1 MTERL
6 SNSEIALKCEIFDEN
21 YKDVIERVAEAAKK
35 SGRSADDIILLAATK
50 TVPVEVINHAI
61 DSGLTY
67 IGENRV
73 QEFLS
78 KDSSLKTVH
87 KHFIGHLQ
95 TNKVKDI
102 VGKVEMI
109 ESVDSLKLAKE
120 ISKHSL
126 KKGITTDILIEVN
139 IGGEES
145 KSGVAPENLEE
156 IVKEIAILPAIKI
169 KGLMAIPPICDK
181 NEQIIEYFTKMHNL
195 FIDIKGKNI
204 DNSSIEYLSMG
215 MSHDFQEA
223 IMCGAN
229 IVRVGSLLF
238 GARNYNTNKQ

>member
-6 SNSEIALKCEIFDEN
+6 SNNEIALKCANFDEN
-21 YKDVIERVAEAAKK
+21 YKDILKRIESAAVA
-35 SGRSADDIILLAATK
+35 SGRKPEDIILLAATK

-61 DSGLTY
+61 VSGLKY
-67 IGENRV
+67 MGENRV

-78 KDSSLKTVH
+78 KDAQLEKVH

-126 KKGITTDILIEVN
+126 KKDIVTDILIEVN
-139 IGGEES
+139 IGCEES
-145 KSGVAPENLEE
+145 KSGVAPEKLEE
-156 IVKEIAILPAIKI
+156 LIKEIAPLPAIKI
-169 KGLMAIPPICDK
+169 KGLMAIPPICNK
-181 NEQIIEYFTKMHNL
+181 NDEIIEYFTKMHNL

-204 DNSSIEYLSMG
+204 DNSSIEFLSMG
-215 MSHDFQEA
+215 MSHDFEEA

-229 IVRVGSLLF
+229 IVRIGSMLF
-238 GARNYNTNKQ
+238 GARNYGTEQ